1 MRLDNII
8 KKFQSQNILLLQG
21 PVGPF
26 FYSLSK
32 KLKEQDCKVYKI
44 NFNGGDFLFYP
55 FNALTYRKSFEAF
68 PEFLEKIIKKY
79 AIECIILFNDCR
91 PIHKISLDL
100 AKILQIPCYVFEE
113 GYIRPDFIT
122 FEKSGVNAYSKIP
135 KSKNFYLQYSEQTTF
150 PIKKVQHS
158 FRNMAWFS
166 FLYWFASFC
175 FSWYFNNLLHHRS
188 LSPKE
193 MFPWFLSLF
202 RKWLYIW
209 SEKNDNKRI
218 LASKKKYF
226 IAILQVHNDTQIKN
240 HFTGRRIENF
250 IKNTIK
256 SFAKNS
262 KPKHFLVI
270 KHHPMDRG
278 YRNYKNFIK
287 RQTKKY
293 NITHRVIY
301 IHDSHLPTLLH
312 NALGCIVIN
321 STTGLSALLH
331 NCPTKVCGNAFYD
344 IDELTFQE
352 SLDKFWKATKKYKI
366 NLQLYK
372 KFRSYLI
379 DNTQINGSFYG
390 KLSN

>member
-1 MRLDNII
+1 
-8 KKFQSQNILLLQG
+8 
-21 PVGPF
+21 
-26 FYSLSK
+26 
-32 KLKEQDCKVYKI
+32 
-44 NFNGGDFLFYP
+44 
-55 FNALTYRKSFEAF
+55 
-68 PEFLEKIIKKY
+68 
-79 AIECIILFNDCR
+79 
-91 PIHKISLDL
+91 
-100 AKILQIPCYVFEE
+100 
-113 GYIRPDFIT
+113 
-122 FEKSGVNAYSKIP
+122 
-135 KSKNFYLQYSEQTTF
+135 
-150 PIKKVQHS
+150 
-158 FRNMAWFS
+158 
-166 FLYWFASFC
+166 
-175 FSWYFNNLLHHRS
+175 
-188 LSPKE
+188 
-193 MFPWFLSLF
+193 
-202 RKWLYIW
+202 
-209 SEKNDNKRI
+209 
-218 LASKKKYF
+218 
-226 IAILQVHNDTQIKN
+226 
-240 HFTGRRIENF
+240 
-250 IKNTIK
+250 
-256 SFAKNS
+256 
-262 KPKHFLVI
+262 
-270 KHHPMDRG
+270 G